1 MPFITAAEI
10 IFPQFVE
17 AVSYNAGLCFFLDRG
32 FFCNTIV
39 VVNRKKVRT
48 VNSQRYMLSHL
59 AGVFHTGVFC
69 QQEDQLISYEENPE
83 YNPIYNNGTLR
94 SSLIHRTGAQKETL
108 IASDDFQMFYI
119 CVKCENI
126 YYMMGPLGMQVMSRT
141 ERHRFYHF
149 YGIDEKWEKGL
160 HYHTLMEILQ
170 IAGMFTKIITG
181 EEYTDQ
187 QLVDANYHVAAS
199 AKERQ
204 EQARFDIKSENEDI
218 YRHSYQEE
226 RRILDAVKAGNVE
239 EAVRLSK
246 EMDSNIGRL
255 GESEVEHWR
264 NLSIVVAAICA
275 RAAIEG
281 GVMPAV
287 AYRVSG
293 FYINKSTAC
302 KDITQILIYRNH
314 VIEDLTKRVR
324 EQKNKRHTS
333 NYVEQCKDYVYGH
346 YREKIYL
353 GDIADTLNISNSY
366 LSRLFKRET
375 GISLQD
381 FINDVRVEKA
391 ANLLVYS
398 EETLSGI
405 AEYVN
410 FPTQSYFGKI
420 FKQKM
425 QVTPKQYREL
435 YKPAEF
441 YGKIE
446 S

>member
-1 MPFITAAEI
+1 MDNQKYI
-10 IFPQFVE
+10 
-17 AVSYNAGLCFFLDRG
+17 
-32 FFCNTIV
+32 
-39 VVNRKKVRT
+39 
-48 VNSQRYMLSHL
+48 LSHL

-69 QQEDQLISYEENPE
+69 QQEDQLISFEENPE
-83 YNPIYNNGTLR
+83 YNPIYNNEILR
-94 SSLIHRTGAQKETL
+94 SLLIHRTDTQKEP
-108 IASDDFQMFYI
+108 IMIRDDFQMFYI
-119 CVKCENI
+119 CVKFENI
-126 YYMMGPLGMQVMSRT
+126 YYMMGPLGMQVMGRT
-141 ERHRFYHF
+141 QRHRFYHF

-187 QLVDANYHVAAS
+187 QLVDANYHAVAS
-199 AKERQ
+199 AKEHE
-204 EQARFDIKSENEDI
+204 EQAWFDIKSENEDI

-239 EAVRLSK
+239 KAVQLSK

-264 NLSIVVAAICA
+264 NLSIVAAALCA

-281 GVMPAV
+281 GVMPAI
-287 AYRVSG
+287 AYRISG

-314 VIEDLTKRVR
+314 VIEELAKRVW
-324 EQKNKRHTS
+324 EQKEKSHISSYT
-333 NYVEQCKDYVYGH
+333 EQCKDYVYRH

-353 GDIADTLNISNSY
+353 DDIADKLGISSSY
-366 LSRLFKRET
+366 LSRLFKKET
-375 GISLQD
+375 GNSLQE

-391 ANLLVYS
+391 ANLLRYS

-425 QVTPKQYREL
+425 QMTPKQYREL
-435 YKPAEF
+435 HKPVEF
-441 YGKIE
+441 F
-446 S
+446 